1 MEECYETGLKVGKDY
16 YMEDVV
22 KLNDEIIRRWNEGG
36 NIPRNVTNLI
46 TSIIMKSRRSIPKNI
61 FNNIDYLSAFIRGLY
76 NGSKRYKKGEKRK
89 GGMKKKNLFVKI
101 D

>member
-22 KLNDEIIRRWNEGG
+22 KLNDEIIRRWNEEGD
-36 NIPRNVTNLI
+36 IPIDVTNLI
-46 TSIIMKSRRSIPKNI
+46 TSMIMKSRRSIPRNI
-61 FNNIDYLSAFIRGLY
+61 FDDIDYLSAFVRGLY

-89 GGMKKKNLFVKI
+89 GRMKKKNLFVKI
-101 D
+101 